1 MMEFAFYFLCGI
13 LIFAITCIALLLLID
28 IVMDK
33 WKDVSYR
40 ISEIKKDNARKR
52 NN

>member
-1 MMEFAFYFLCGI
+1 MMEFAFYFLCGV
-13 LIFAITCIALLLLID
+13 LIFAITCIALLILTD
-28 IVMDK
+28 MVMEK
-33 WKDVSYR
+33 WEDVTRR